1 MKLELIFD
9 FYVLQK
15 KKQGTRRSELK
26 VEENGM

>member
-9 FYVLQK
+9 FYVLKK
-15 KKQGTRRSELK
+15 KKQGTRRSGLK